1 MPIRTRSTLAIVLA
15 GALAAGIP
23 FNTAHAADLDD
34 AGFEDADMR
43 DLRPAAPPKPGGGAA
58 HRPLV
63 SLRPSSTVVPVGAP
77 ISFEVGSSV
86 SGFGHLYVISASGRV
101 QVWME
106 NAPIA
111 AGQRLS
117 FPAGGPG
124 IEAAAP
130 PGREDLMLIV
140 TRDRIDGFFGYEG
153 TRTPRL
159 IDYRPEAFKRELSS
173 RLGDLPHRQW
183 GYARASVQVVARTAA
198 APAWGWDTGAPKG
211 SPDVWDRHWD
221 RHWETD

>member
-1 MPIRTRSTLAIVLA
+1 MPIRATPAIAIALA
-15 GALAAGIP
+15 GVLAAGVP
-23 FNTAHAADLDD
+23 FDAARAADLDD
-34 AGFEDADMR
+34 PEIGGPDMR
-43 DLRPAAPPKPGGGAA
+43 DLRPAAPPKHGTGASQ
-58 HRPLV
+58 RPLV

-77 ISFEVGSSV
+77 VSFEVGSSV
-86 SGFGHLYVISASGRV
+86 NGFGHLYIVSASGRV

-111 AGQRLS
+111 AGQRLA

-130 PGREDLMLIV
+130 AGREDLMLIV

-159 IDYRPEAFKRELSS
+159 VDYRPEAFKRELSAK
-173 RLGDLPHRQW
+173 LGDMPHRQW
-183 GYARASVQVVARTAA
+183 GYARASVQVVGRTAA

-211 SPDVWDRHWD
+211 SPDLWDRHG
-221 RHWETD
+221 ETD

>member
-1 MPIRTRSTLAIVLA
+1 MPIRTKSAIAIAFACIV
-15 GALAAGIP
+15 AAGVP
-23 FNTAHAADLDD
+23 SDSARAADLDNPET
-34 AGFEDADMR
+34 GDADMR
-43 DLRPAAPPKPGGGAA
+43 DLRPAAPPKPGSGASQ
-58 HRPLV
+58 RPLV

-77 ISFEVGSSV
+77 VTFEVGSSV
-86 SGFGHLYVISASGRV
+86 SGFGHLYVVSASGRV

-111 AGQRLS
+111 AGQRLA

-159 IDYRPEAFKRELSS
+159 VDYRPEAFKRELSAK
-173 RLGDLPHRQW
+173 LGDMPQRQW
-183 GYARASVQVVARTAA
+183 GYARASVQVVGRTAA

-211 SPDVWDRHWD
+211 GPELWDRHGD
-221 RHWETD
+221 MD